1 MQVGKSWK
9 TVLFYIF
16 SYVLLGAELVFIIKN
31 GNFQAFFYREK
42 ELYQWLLR
50 IMLVTYEQSLHKK
63 WSFPLRISS
72 INVTESA
79 VSCEFS
85 HIYWRNSEQK
95 TSIFLSC
102 ESSFQLL
109 NNHASNWCRIMSVT
123 VKESYQRSLKNRV
136 DSCWFIVPVT
146 VEQLCQRLLN
156 NCATYCR
163 RIFRVTVDQSSQQLL
178 NKRATQQTYR
188 QKLVL
193 EFGCGLI

>member
-1 MQVGKSWK
+1 MVISRH
-9 TVLFYIF
+9 
-16 SYVLLGAELVFIIKN
+16 
-31 GNFQAFFYREK
+31 FFYREK

-85 HIYWRNSEQK
+85 HIYWRNPEQK

-163 RIFRVTVDQSSQQLL
+163 RIFRVTVDQSSLQLL